1 MDEMGQFPIGA
12 GITELRGVLKILK
25 ENEGALSLAKLADES
40 EEEID
45 KLLPLL
51 DAGELLGLLEVKN
64 GIVRLTEEGKRLGLG
79 NITNIL
85 SKRLKEIEPFKSVI
99 DILSKKSLNTEEIA
113 EELKSRNIILNADDI
128 TNVELLRS
136 LLIRWGV
143 RTKLLAYN
151 KDLDSWSV
159 SKD

>member
-1 MDEMGQFPIGA
+1 
-12 GITELRGVLKILK
+12 VLEILK
-25 ENEGALSLAKLADES
+25 KNGGALSLAKLADES

-51 DAGELLGLLEVKN
+51 DAGELLGLCKVKN
-64 GIVRLTEEGKRLGLG
+64 GVARLTEEGKKLKLS
-79 NITNIL
+79 NITSML
-85 SKRLKEIEPFKSVI
+85 SKKLKEIEPFNSVI

-113 EELKSRNIILNADDI
+113 EELKSRDIILNADDI
-128 TNVELLRS
+128 TNIELLRN

-151 KDLDSWSV
+151 KDLDSWSIG
-159 SKD
+159 KD

>member
-1 MDEMGQFPIGA
+1 MGQFPIGV
-12 GITELRGVLKILK
+12 GITELRGVLEILK
-25 ENEGALSLAKLADES
+25 ENGGALSLAKLADES

-51 DAGELLGLLEVKN
+51 DAGELLGLCKVKN
-64 GIVRLTEEGKRLGLG
+64 GVARLTEEGKKLKLS
-79 NITNIL
+79 NITSML
-85 SKRLKEIEPFKSVI
+85 SKKLKEIEPFNSVI

-151 KDLDSWSV
+151 KDLDSWSI

>member
-113 EELKSRNIILNADDI
+113 EELKSRDIILNADDI
-128 TNVELLRS
+128 TNVEILRNF
-136 LLIRWGV
+136 LIKWGV

-151 KDLDSWSV
+151 KDSDSWSIG
-159 SKD
+159 KG

>member
-1 MDEMGQFPIGA
+1 MGQFPIGV
-12 GITELRGVLKILK
+12 GITELRGVLEILK
-25 ENEGALSLAKLADES
+25 KNGGALSLAKLADES

-51 DAGELLGLLEVKN
+51 DAGELLGLCKVKN
-64 GIVRLTEEGKRLGLG
+64 GVARLTEEGKKLKLS
-79 NITNIL
+79 NITSML
-85 SKRLKEIEPFKSVI
+85 SKKLKEIEPFNSVI

-113 EELKSRNIILNADDI
+113 EELKSRDIILNADDI
-128 TNVELLRS
+128 TNIELLRN

-151 KDLDSWSV
+151 KDLDSWSIG
-159 SKD
+159 KD

>member
-113 EELKSRNIILNADDI
+113 EELKSRDIILNADDI
-128 TNVELLRS
+128 TNVEILRN
-136 LLIRWGV
+136 LLIKWGV

-151 KDLDSWSV
+151 KDSDSWSI
-159 SKD
+159 SKE

>member
-1 MDEMGQFPIGA
+1 MGQFPIGV
-12 GITELRGVLKILK
+12 GITELRGVLEILK
-25 ENEGALSLAKLADES
+25 ENGGALSLAKLADES

-51 DAGELLGLLEVKN
+51 DAGELLGLCKVKN
-64 GIVRLTEEGKRLGLG
+64 GVVRLTEEGKKLKLS
-79 NITNIL
+79 NITSML
-85 SKRLKEIEPFKSVI
+85 SKKLKEIEPFNSVI

-151 KDLDSWSV
+151 KDLDSWSI

>member
-79 NITNIL
+79 NITSML
-85 SKRLKEIEPFKSVI
+85 SKRLEEIEPFKSII

-113 EELKSRNIILNADDI
+113 EELKSRDIILNADDI
-128 TNVELLRS
+128 TNVEILRN
-136 LLIRWGV
+136 LLIKWGV

-151 KDLDSWSV
+151 KDSDSWSIG
-159 SKD
+159 KD

>member
-113 EELKSRNIILNADDI
+113 EELKSRDIILNADDI
-128 TNVELLRS
+128 TNVEILRN
-136 LLIRWGV
+136 LLIKWGV

-151 KDLDSWSV
+151 KDSDSWSIG
-159 SKD
+159 KE

>member
-1 MDEMGQFPIGA
+1 MGQFPIGV
-12 GITELRGVLKILK
+12 GITELRGVLEILK
-25 ENEGALSLAKLADES
+25 ENGGELSLAKLADES

-51 DAGELLGLLEVKN
+51 DAGELLGLCKVKN
-64 GIVRLTEEGKRLGLG
+64 GIARLTEEGKKLKLS
-79 NITNIL
+79 NITSML
-85 SKRLKEIEPFKSVI
+85 SKKLKEIEPFNSII

-128 TNVELLRS
+128 TNVELLRN
-136 LLIRWGV
+136 LLIKWGV

-151 KDLDSWSV
+151 KDSDSWSIG
-159 SKD
+159 KD

>member
-113 EELKSRNIILNADDI
+113 EELKSRDIILNADDI
-128 TNVELLRS
+128 TNVEILRN
-136 LLIRWGV
+136 LLIKWGV

-151 KDLDSWSV
+151 KDSDSWSIG
-159 SKD
+159 KG

>member
-79 NITNIL
+79 NITNML

-113 EELKSRNIILNADDI
+113 EELKSRDIILNADDI
-128 TNVELLRS
+128 TNVEILRN
-136 LLIRWGV
+136 LLIKWGV

-151 KDLDSWSV
+151 KDSDSWSIG
-159 SKD
+159 KE

>member
-64 GIVRLTEEGKRLGLG
+64 GIVRLSEEGKRLGLG
-79 NITNIL
+79 NITNML

-113 EELKSRNIILNADDI
+113 EELKSRDIILNADDI
-128 TNVELLRS
+128 TNVEILRN
-136 LLIRWGV
+136 LLIKWGV

-151 KDLDSWSV
+151 KDSDSWSIG
-159 SKD
+159 KE